1 MSFRTQ
7 RLANRFPLWTKIRK
21 DPSSMGSRL
30 LDTFAEGLEEN
41 AITAQR
47 LVEDVTLG
55 KRNIGRSFLYE
66 MVLDGDNVL
75 EPVQGSNGYSWEY
88 PVLTGTV
95 DSVAYV
101 VSRADSLSTLMMA
114 YPTRVNELK
123 AIAAAYR
130 VVWLSTAPFDYNPIA
145 TPERLWVVVVDST
158 FYVDKTPHKHHDKSG
173 LAAIRIRG
181 IDENYN
187 EFTETLNLRDDG
199 IFITSFAFREVL
211 EVTREG
217 FDGDVRIS
225 AGPVAL
231 PYEID
236 PYRVLVLQ
244 DLEGP
249 LQLKLDSSDELFE
262 GNAITL
268 LTYQTNR
275 FKLGRQY
282 RTTGVET
289 VTNTEELGSFLLKDK
304 DGASYTAMSLAVSPA
319 NTYLYVLDSIGKVHV
334 YDHGL
339 PEFLPPAVTDTITT
353 YVELEVLN
361 PYAQFGRTE
370 YLWTRFARM
379 RFPLSWL
386 EIKRITPSAVTEYLQ
401 ADHTWSATPYK
412 QTLTPVGRPRFDQWV
427 DYRFSTEYTET
438 GVYEY
443 IATAK
448 TAVDQTVFSTQVY
461 CGDMTA
467 VATITAVT
475 GDTIYFAD
483 NGNLVIDDGAELHYF
498 EEHTD
503 QYIIDEQSS
512 RIWLSDSYDSVE
524 VT

>member
-1 MSFRTQ
+1 MSLRTQ
-7 RLANRFPLWTKIRK
+7 RLTNRFPLWTKIRK

-47 LVEDVTLG
+47 LVEDITLG
-55 KRNIGRSFLYE
+55 KRNLGRSFLYE
-66 MVLDGDNVL
+66 MVLDGDDVL

-88 PVLTGTV
+88 PSLTG
-95 DSVAYV
+95 SVGETTYA
-101 VSRADSLSTLMMA
+101 VSRADSLATLMMA

-123 AIAAAYR
+123 SIAATNR
-130 VVWLSTAPFDYNPIA
+130 LVWLSSTPFDYGTIP
-145 TPERLWVVVVDST
+145 TPERLWVVITGST

-181 IDENYN
+181 IDPNYN

-217 FDGDVRIS
+217 FDGTVQIS
-225 AGPVAL
+225 AGPTTL
-231 PYEID
+231 PYEPD
-236 PYRVLVLQ
+236 PFRVLVLE

-249 LQLKLDSSDELFE
+249 LQLKLETDIDGSFV
-262 GNAITL
+262 
-268 LTYQTNR
+268 TYQTNR

-282 RTTGVET
+282 RATGTET
-289 VTNTEELGSFLLKDK
+289 VNNVEELGSFLLKDSI
-304 DGASYTAMSLAVSPA
+304 DRSYTAVSMAISPA
-319 NTYLYVLDSIGKVHV
+319 NTYLYVLDDIGTIHIH
-334 YDHGL
+334 DHGL
-339 PEFLPPAVTDTITT
+339 PEFLPPTVTDTITT
-353 YVELEVLN
+353 YVEIETLN
-361 PYAQFGRTE
+361 PYAKYGRTE
-370 YLWTRFARM
+370 YMWTRFARM

-386 EIKRITPSAVTEYLQ
+386 EIKRITPSAVVEYLQ

-412 QTLTPVGRPRFDQWV
+412 QTLVPVGRAKFDQWV

-443 IATAK
+443 IATAR

-467 VATITAVT
+467 VASIAAVS
-475 GDTIYFAD
+475 GNIVYFAD

-498 EEHTD
+498 EEHVD